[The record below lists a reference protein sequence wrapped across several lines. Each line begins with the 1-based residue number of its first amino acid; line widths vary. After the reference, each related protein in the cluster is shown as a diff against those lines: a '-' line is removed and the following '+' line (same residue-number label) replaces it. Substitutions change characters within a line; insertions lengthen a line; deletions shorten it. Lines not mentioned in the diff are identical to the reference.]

1 MNAFFIVILC
11 IIAALALALLVGI
24 VIALRTY

>member
-1 MNAFFIVILC
+1 MYLFFGIVLA

-24 VIALRTY
+24 VLALRM

>member
-1 MNAFFIVILC
+1 MNAFFMVILA

-24 VIALRTY
+24 VMALRTY